1 MKTYPTINKNTIS
14 KPDLIVNNPTK
25 PNSPKS
31 LIYFTSIGSFFL
43 MPCTCILRAI
53 KTFFSFISMIPFHS
67 LSTAI

>member
-31 LIYFTSIGSFFL
+31 LIYFTSIGSFFFNAL
-43 MPCTCILRAI
+43 HLYFKSHKNILFI
-53 KTFFSFISMIPFHS
+53 YLNDSTSFS
-67 LSTAI
+67 